1 MADCGL
7 CDHFEELQY
16 FLIYDFD
23 NPSGIREDM
32 KVPPNTE
39 IRKIP
44 DWLIEHGVTDII
56 ARGIDYVSIRS
67 LNQKKI
73 HVFVGVEK
81 KHPECVIDRSGEL
94 MSASTH
100 GAGWTILKL
109 ISHGNGLH

>member
-1 MADCGL
+1 MKKIAIPMADCGL

-44 DWLIEHGVTDII
+44 DWLTEHGVTDII

-81 KHPECVIDRSGEL
+81 KHPED
-94 MSASTH
+94 
-100 GAGWTILKL
+100 L
-109 ISHGNGLH
+109 IRDYLRKVLDTDETMCY